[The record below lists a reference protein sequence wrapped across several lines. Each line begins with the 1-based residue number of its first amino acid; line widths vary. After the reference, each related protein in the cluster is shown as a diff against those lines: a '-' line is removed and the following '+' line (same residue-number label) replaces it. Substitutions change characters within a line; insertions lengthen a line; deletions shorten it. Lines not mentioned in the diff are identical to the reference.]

1 MIARANRIAGLVALI
16 LGVVAL
22 GGCEKPPQV
31 TGQQGFRGT
40 GMVDVRTPMAV
51 EQALARN
58 QVPAALPAAP
68 PSGTKAGLV
77 FQNVKVLGDTDVTE
91 FTRLMNAMTTWVAPK
106 EGCAYCH
113 DVANLAD
120 DSKYTK
126 VVARRMIEMTRHINA
141 SAKTHVA
148 ETGVTCYTCHRGN
161 AVPQYIWHKA
171 APGEG
176 GMTGFTDGQNVAAPV
191 VGLTSLPYDPFADL
205 IAAKA
210 PAQAIRVAASTALPA
225 GPSRSIKDTEETYG
239 LMMHLSEALGQNC
252 TFCHNTRSFYDWE
265 GNPPRRATA
274 WHGIQMVRDLNEQF
288 LTPLASTLPA
298 ERLGPTGDGPKLNCA
313 TCHQGASKPLGGVS
327 MLQDYPELR

>member
-1 MIARANRIAGLVALI
+1 MNARASRFASLIALV
-16 LGVVAL
+16 LGVAVL
-22 GGCEKPPQV
+22 GGCEKPPPV

-40 GMVDVRTPMAV
+40 GMVGVRSPMAV
-51 EQALARN
+51 ERALAAN
-58 QVPAALPAAP
+58 LVPAALPAAA
-68 PSGTKAGLV
+68 STGTKAGQV
-77 FQNVKVLGDTDVTE
+77 FKNVKVLAETDVAE
-91 FTRLMNAMTTWVAPK
+91 FTRLMNAMTAWVAPK

-141 SAKTHVA
+141 GAKTHVA

-176 GMTGFTDGQNVAAPV
+176 GMAGFTDGQNVPAPV

-205 IAAKA
+205 IASKQ
-210 PAQAIRVAASTALPA
+210 PAQAIRVAASTALPT

-239 LMMHLSEALGQNC
+239 LMMHLSQALGENC
-252 TFCHNTRSFYDWE
+252 TFCHNTQSFHAWE

-313 TCHQGASKPLGGVS
+313 TCHQGASKPLAGVS
-327 MLQDYPELR
+327 MLKDYPDLK